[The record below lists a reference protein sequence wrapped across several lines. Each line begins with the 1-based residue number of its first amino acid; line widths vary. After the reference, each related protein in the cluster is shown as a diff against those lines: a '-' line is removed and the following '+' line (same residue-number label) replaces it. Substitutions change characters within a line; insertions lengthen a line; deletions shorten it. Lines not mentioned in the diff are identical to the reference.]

1 MSEVW
6 ERIRGRLFGP
16 KGLFSS
22 TPEDEAVMAECQ
34 KDIEQLE
41 AQIKGEEDAVAT
53 FRSRIAELEAQ
64 LEPVTRGYIFEA
76 WRQKVATMSALLD
89 MVAHMQVIIDGKWEC
104 VPTCAACAW
113 KAMKKGEPDETRP

>member
-22 TPEDEAVMAECQ
+22 TPEDEVVMVECQ

-41 AQIKGEEDAVAT
+41 AALERLTNTARLCTIRDAQITMEYHTLNELNRAMAKLLEKAKHEDR
-53 FRSRIAELEAQ
+53 FPLLGSRQCA
-64 LEPVTRGYIFEA
+64 
-76 WRQKVATMSALLD
+76 K
-89 MVAHMQVIIDGKWEC
+89 EC
-104 VPTCAACAW
+104 IACAW
-113 KAMKKGEPDETRP
+113 EAMKKGEPDETRP